1 MSPVGV
7 MIIYLLLPFLMALG
21 SGLSARLAKSIG
33 RSQTMTLLKVVG
45 IALLVTMALLAT
57 YWFDAPLTSGH
68 VDPEKAARAR
78 EKAGVVKVG
87 LMVVIYLVRRR
98 GSRSSHTQL
107 YAGRPS

>member
-68 VDPEKAARAR
+68 VDPQKAARAR

-87 LMVVIYLVRRR
+87 LMVAIYLVRRR
-98 GSRSSHTQL
+98 DSRSSHT
-107 YAGRPS
+107 